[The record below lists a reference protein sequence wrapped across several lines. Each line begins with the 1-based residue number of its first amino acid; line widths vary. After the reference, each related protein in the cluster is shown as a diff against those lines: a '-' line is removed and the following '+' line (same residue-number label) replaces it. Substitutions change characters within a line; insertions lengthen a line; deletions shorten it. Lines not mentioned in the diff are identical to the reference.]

1 MNQKE
6 RLFGR
11 LDGQPTDRIP
21 NLNII
26 MQLGAKE
33 RGVLYAEYCRDYRL
47 LCEGN
52 IICAEKYHLDCVTV
66 MSDPM
71 RETSA
76 FGAEI
81 VFPPNGVPYS
91 KKPLLENEATLL
103 RLKVTDPS
111 DSERMSQSV
120 KGIEMYKRELGDE
133 VPVIGWVEGSMA
145 EAADLRG
152 VNELLMDLVLDE
164 QFVTDLMDICL
175 EQGIRYAKAQIEAG
189 ADFIGVGDA
198 IASVAGPVYYRKF
211 ALPYERKLLSAIRGM
226 GARTK
231 LHICGNTAPF
241 MEDLPA
247 GCCDILDVDWMVPL
261 DRLAALHGET
271 CALSGN
277 YDPVAVL
284 LQGTPQ
290 TVAQAVKK
298 CAGIGGP
305 KYVSAAGCEVPGQTP
320 EENQLAV
327 YETLR
332 DMAE

>member
-6 RLFGR
+6 RLLGR
-11 LDGQPTDRIP
+11 LAGKPTDRIP

-33 RGVLYAEYCRDYRL
+33 RGVPYAEYCRDFRL

-76 FGAEI
+76 FGADI
-81 VFPPNGVPYS
+81 VFPENGVPYS
-91 KKPLLENEATLL
+91 RKPLLQEAEDLL
-103 RLKVTDPS
+103 KLKVTDPS
-111 DSERMSQSV
+111 ASERMSQSV
-120 KGIEMYKRELGDE
+120 KAIEMYKRELGDE
-133 VPVIGWVEGSMA
+133 VPVIGWVEGCMA

-198 IASVAGPVYYRKF
+198 IASVAGPVYYRRF

-261 DRLAALHGET
+261 DRMAALYGET
-271 CALSGN
+271 CTLSGN

-284 LQGTPQ
+284 LQGTHE
-290 TVAQAVKK
+290 TVAQAVKM

-320 EENQLAV
+320 EANLLAV
-327 YETLR
+327 YETLQ
-332 DMAE
+332 DLI

>member
-6 RLFGR
+6 RLLGR
-11 LDGQPTDRIP
+11 LAGKPIDRIP

-33 RGVLYAEYCRDYRL
+33 RGVPYAEYCRDYRL

-71 RETSA
+71 REASA

-81 VFPPNGVPYS
+81 VFPLNGVPYS

-103 RLKVTDPS
+103 KLKVTNPS

-120 KGIEMYKRELGDE
+120 KAIEMYKRELGDE
-133 VPVIGWVEGSMA
+133 VPVIGWVEGCMA

-175 EQGIRYAKAQIEAG
+175 EQGISYAKAQIEAG
-189 ADFIGVGDA
+189 ADFVGVGDA

-261 DRLAALHGET
+261 DKMTALHGET
-271 CALSGN
+271 CTLSGN

-290 TVAQAVKK
+290 SVAQAVKQ
-298 CAGIGGP
+298 CFAIGGT
-305 KYVSAAGCEVPGQTP
+305 KYVSAAGCEVPGQVP
-320 EENQLAV
+320 EENLLAV

-332 DMAE
+332 DMA